1 MEAIIEE
8 TFKDVEFDFFDE
20 NKLIQSVIGN
30 RVPKKNI
37 RHIIKE
43 FFRIQCIFIMTFLSD
58 KLDKET
64 NDKLLESANQMIQEQ
79 IIPVQVEPALKELVN
94 SLVLDEIKN
103 KKNFGLMSMIIQ
115 LTRHYAEKFEEYF

>member
-8 TFKDVEFDFFDE
+8 TFKDVDFDFFDE
-20 NKLIQSVIGN
+20 NKLIQSVIGH

-37 RHIIKE
+37 RSIIKE

-58 KLDKET
+58 KSDKET
-64 NDKLLESANQMIQEQ
+64 NDKLLESANQMIQEEITPQ
-79 IIPVQVEPALKELVN
+79 QVEPALKELVN